1 MNIDIKKSFLV
12 SVVLLLVVSSTIA
25 SASAKGW
32 EQSETPPLL
41 PHTAANP
48 GSVNICGDHKCGPFE
63 DGQKPLQDI
72 LKQNHSDPISKPNQT
87 KIK

>member
-1 MNIDIKKSFLV
+1 MNIDIRSFLLPV
-12 SVVLLLVVSSTIA
+12 ILLLVVSSTIA

-41 PHTAANP
+41 PHTASNP
-48 GSVNICGDHKCGPFE
+48 GSIPICGDHECGPFE
-63 DGQKPLQDI
+63 DVQKPLQEI
-72 LKQNHSDPISKPNQT
+72 LKQKYYDPVLKLNQT